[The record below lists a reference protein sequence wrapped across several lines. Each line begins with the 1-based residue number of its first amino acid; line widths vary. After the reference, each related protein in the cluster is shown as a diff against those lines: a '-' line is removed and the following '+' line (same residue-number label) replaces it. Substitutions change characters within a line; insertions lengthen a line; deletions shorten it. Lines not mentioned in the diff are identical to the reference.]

1 MKIDT
6 ERYLELLAIERDDI
20 WNELKELKFEIKELR
35 NIIED
40 KGRD

>member
-1 MKIDT
+1 MTTQAEI
-6 ERYLELLAIERDDI
+6 DDI
-20 WNELKELKFEIKELR
+20 WHELNELKFEIKELR

>member
-1 MKIDT
+1 MIV
-6 ERYLELLAIERDDI
+6 EAEIDDI
-20 WNELKELKFEIKELR
+20 WHELKELKFEIKELR